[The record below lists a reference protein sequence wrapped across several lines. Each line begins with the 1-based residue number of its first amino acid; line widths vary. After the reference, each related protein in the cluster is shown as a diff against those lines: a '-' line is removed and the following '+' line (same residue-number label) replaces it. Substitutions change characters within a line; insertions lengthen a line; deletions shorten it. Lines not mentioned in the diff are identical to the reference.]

1 MTTTLRPAPPAHHT
15 DPGPGDWYAVC
26 ANGRPIGRL
35 HLATYGTWGPGTGW
49 IDHVEILASRRRRGH
64 ACVALL
70 AAEEILR
77 GRGCG
82 RVAVEVPEGNLAGL
96 RLAATLGYVFDSRY
110 LLARVRGGLGA
121 ARALPKPP
129 PGLTLAPM
137 SADEHAAYTA
147 RARARYTAD
156 LTATGWQPRHADGR
170 TTARLGSEE
179 PPARGPADT
188 GMPAYALTDSGGGLL
203 GTLWAAPSPG
213 IPGRAEIRALDVAP
227 EAQGRGHGRLLLRTA
242 EHLAYRAGL
251 GELGLELLGP
261 APGPR
266 HLAAALGYRTQSR
279 QLGKAI
285 L

>member
-1 MTTTLRPAPPAHHT
+1 MTTTLRPAPPAHRT
-15 DPGPGDWYAVC
+15 EPAPGDWYAVC

-35 HLATYGTWGPGTGW
+35 HLATTGAWGPGTGW

-110 LLARVRGGLGA
+110 LVARVRGGLGA
-121 ARALPKPP
+121 ARTLPKPP

-137 SADEHAAYTA
+137 DADAHAAYTA
-147 RARARYTAD
+147 DARARYTAR
-156 LTATGWQPRHADGR
+156 LAAAGWPPHHADAR
-170 TTARLGSEE
+170 TTARLGPDEDTV
-179 PPARGPADT
+179 ARTPDT
-188 GMPAYALTDSGGGLL
+188 GMPAYALTDADGTLL
-203 GTLWAAPSPG
+203 GTLWAALSPG
-213 IPGRAEIRALDVAP
+213 IPGRAEIRALDVTP

-242 EHLAYRAGL
+242 EHIAYRAGL

-261 APGPR
+261 DPGPR
-266 HLAAALGYRTQSR
+266 HLAAALGYRTQTR